1 MTPYE
6 FHPEALSEYESA
18 AQYFAERQPGLELR
32 FIASIEATIQRICEA
47 PRSWRVFDGEVRR
60 CLAHVFPY
68 AVLYSI
74 ESDHVLIIAVM
85 HCSREPGYWRNRLA
99 ERSGT

>member
-1 MTPYE
+1 MTSYE

-18 AQYFAERQPGLELR
+18 AQYFAERQPGLD
-32 FIASIEATIQRICEA
+32 IASIEATIQRICES

-60 CLAHVFPY
+60 CVAHVFPY

-74 ESDHVLIIAVM
+74 EPDHVLIIAVM
-85 HCSREPGYWRNRLA
+85 HCSREPGYWRHRLA
-99 ERSGT
+99 